1 MAPDAGAGAGQE
13 SDAWI
18 GRALPRKEDLALL
31 TGNARFIDDLEP
43 VSGLKHAAI
52 LRSPHA
58 HARISR
64 IDVTQA
70 AALPGVAGV
79 VTGADLAGITRPIPS
94 VVKVAI
100 YYYPLAVDKVR
111 FVGEPVA
118 VVVADDRYIAED
130 ALDLISVEYE
140 PLGVAVDVVQAMQAD
155 APVLHDAVGS
165 NVANT
170 RSISYGDPEAR
181 FEGADHVVELDYRFP
196 KYSSTPME
204 TYGVIAQ
211 HEAMPDR
218 YAVWSNFQGPFVL
231 HPLMAGAL
239 GVPGNRLRLISP
251 PASGGSFGIKQGVYA
266 YVVLMCAVSR
276 LLGCPVK
283 WIEDRLEHLS
293 ASSSATDRA
302 GTVRAAFDVD
312 GELKALHFVN
322 ICNMGA
328 YIRAPEP
335 ASVYRMQSTT
345 NGCYRVRDVVVENTL
360 VVTNQMPTGLNRG
373 FGGPQFF
380 FALERI
386 MDLAARKLGMDPL
399 ELRKRNF
406 IGKDQFPYDAPG
418 GSLMDAGDYDAAVA
432 ELERLSDYQA
442 LLARRDEAKAEGR
455 LFGIGIACGVEPSG
469 SNMGYVSLAQTAEER
484 GRSEPKSG
492 ANTSAVISMDP
503 TGAVTVHIC
512 TTPNG
517 QGHATVA
524 AQVVADR
531 LGLDPDVI
539 DVVTEIDTRVSSWSI
554 ASGNYANRFAAAV
567 TSALAVCGDKVGGKL
582 KAMAAELFDCSPD
595 DVVLSGGQAHVP
607 GTNKT
612 IAIRRLAAAAHWNPE
627 GMPEHTEPGI
637 YETAVIS
644 PEVLTSPDGDD
655 RVPSSV
661 TYGSV
666 FDLAA
671 VEVDR
676 ATGRVTIEK
685 YVSVHDVGTMLNPLV
700 VEGQV
705 WGGFAHGLGGAMLE
719 EIAYDANGNLL
730 SGTFADYLCPT
741 APEMPDLVIGHANTV
756 SPHTVLGAKG
766 LGDGSSML
774 APAALANAV
783 ADALDVDEIDLPLT
797 SHRVWQLVQGIRP
810 QPSAAK
816 SAPADKSLN
825 DADAPPEGLLTGA
838 DEVVIDAPPGE
849 VWSAIVD
856 PQGLKDLL
864 PGCRS
869 VEPVGDNCY
878 AVDVEL
884 GVAGIK
890 GRYVADVSFLDLVD
904 DTSLRIAGNVRG
916 ALGHGRGEGRVRL
929 AEDEPGKTR
938 LSYVYGADVGGKVA
952 AVGQRMLA
960 RVTEVMIAEFFDGL
974 NAKLSGKP
982 PSAAGGGIAR
992 AIRRFLRLLGVG
1004 ARS

>member
-1 MAPDAGAGAGQE
+1 MAQE
-13 SDAWI
+13 AEAKVGHDTDSWT

-43 VSGLKHAAI
+43 VAGLKHAAI

-58 HARISR
+58 HARLAA
-64 IDVTQA
+64 IDVTRA
-70 AALPGVAGV
+70 AALAGVTAV
-79 VTGADLAGITRPIPS
+79 VTGTEVARITRPIPS

-100 YYYPLAVDKVR
+100 DYYPLAVEKVR

-130 ALDLISVEYE
+130 ALDLVAVEYE
-140 PLGVAVDVVQAMQAD
+140 PLGVAVDVVQAMQPD
-155 APVLHDAVGS
+155 APVLHEAAGS
-165 NVANT
+165 NIANT
-170 RSISYGDPEAR
+170 RTISYGDAETR
-181 FEGADHVVELDYRFP
+181 LTTADHVVELDYRFP
-196 KYSSTPME
+196 KYASTPME

-211 HEAMPDR
+211 YEAMPDR
-218 YAVWSNFQGPFVL
+218 FAVWSNFQGPFVL
-231 HPLMAGAL
+231 HPLMSGAL
-239 GVPGNRLRLISP
+239 GVPGNRLRLVSP

-266 YVVLMCAVSR
+266 YIVLMCAVSR
-276 LLGCPVK
+276 LTGCPVK
-283 WIEDRLEHLS
+283 WTEDRLEHLS
-293 ASSSATDRA
+293 ASSSATDRE
-302 GTVRAAFDVD
+302 GTVRAAFSKD
-312 GELKALHFVN
+312 GILDALCFRN

-335 ASVYRMQSTT
+335 ASVYRMQATT
-345 NGCYRVRDVVVENTL
+345 NGCYRVRDITVDNKL

-386 MDLAARKLGMDPL
+386 MDMAARQLSIDPL

-406 IGKDQFPYDAPG
+406 ITKDQFPYDSPG
-418 GSLMDAGDYDAAVA
+418 GSLMDSGDYAAAVT
-432 ELERLSDYQA
+432 ELERLSDYRA
-442 LLARRDEAKAEGR
+442 LCARRAAAKAEGR

-503 TGAVTVHIC
+503 TGSVTVHIC

-524 AQVVADR
+524 AQIVADR
-531 LGLDPDVI
+531 LGLEPDNI

-567 TSALAVCGDKVGGKL
+567 TSALAVCGDKVGAKL
-582 KAMAAELFDCSPD
+582 KAMAAEMFGCAPD
-595 DVVLSGGQAHVP
+595 EVVLSGGEAHVP
-607 GTNKT
+607 GTNQT
-612 IAIRRLAAAAHWNPE
+612 IPVRRLAAAAHWNPE

-644 PEVLTSPDGDD
+644 PDVLTSPDKDD

-685 YVSVHDVGTMLNPLV
+685 YVSVHDVGTVLNPLV

-741 APEMPDLVIGHANTV
+741 APEMPDLEIGHANTA

-783 ADALDVDEIDLPLT
+783 ADALDVDEVDLPLT
-797 SHRVWQLVQGIRP
+797 AHRVWQMVQGIRP
-810 QPSAAK
+810 QPSTVT
-816 SAPADKSLN
+816 APLPAQSGGQSDTS
-825 DADAPPEGLLTGA
+825 PEGLLQGA
-838 DEVVIDAPPGE
+838 GEVVIDAAPVE
-849 VWSAIVD
+849 VWEMLVD
-856 PQGLKDLL
+856 PKRLKDLL

-869 VEPVGDNCY
+869 VEQVGENHY
-878 AVDVEL
+878 HVDVEL
-884 GVAGIK
+884 GVAGIR
-890 GRYVADVSFLDLVD
+890 GRYVADVGLHDLVHA
-904 DTSLRIAGNVRG
+904 SSMRITGEVAG
-916 ALGHGRGEGRVRL
+916 ALGHGRGEGRLLLEEAGTGGTRL
-929 AEDEPGKTR
+929 A
-938 LSYVYGADVGGKVA
+938 YVYSADAGGKVA

-960 RVTEVMIAEFFDGL
+960 RVTEVMIAEFFEALDTR
-974 NAKLSGKP
+974 LSGKAS
-982 PSAAGGGIAR
+982 SAAGGGFLYAL
-992 AIRRFLRLLGVG
+992 RRLLRLLGV
-1004 ARS
+1004 RS

>member
-1 MAPDAGAGAGQE
+1 MAQEAEAKAGHDAE
-13 SDAWI
+13 SWI
-18 GRALPRKEDLALL
+18 GRSMPRKEDLALL

-43 VSGLKHAAI
+43 VAGLKHAAI

-58 HARISR
+58 HARIAS
-64 IDVTQA
+64 IDVTRA
-70 AALPGVAGV
+70 VALAGVTGV
-79 VTGADLAGITRPIPS
+79 VTGAEVAQITRPIPS

-100 YYYPLAVDKVR
+100 DYYPLAVEKVR

-130 ALDLISVEYE
+130 ALDLIEVDYA
-140 PLGVAVDVVQAMQAD
+140 PLDVAVDVMQAMQPD
-155 APVLHDAVGS
+155 APVLHEAVGS
-165 NVANT
+165 NIANT
-170 RSISYGDPEAR
+170 RTISYGDAETR
-181 FEGADHVVELDYRFP
+181 FASADHVVELDYRFP
-196 KYSSTPME
+196 KYASTPME

-211 HEAMPDR
+211 YEAMPDR

-231 HPLMAGAL
+231 HPLMCGAL

-251 PASGGSFGIKQGVYA
+251 PASGGSFGIKQGVYP
-266 YVVLMCAVSR
+266 YIVLMCAVSR
-276 LLGCPVK
+276 LAGCPVK

-302 GTVRAAFDVD
+302 GTVRAAFSKT
-312 GELKALHFVN
+312 GALEALHFRNV
-322 ICNMGA
+322 CNMGA

-335 ASVYRMQSTT
+335 ASIYRMQATT
-345 NGCYRVRDVVVENTL
+345 NGCYLVRDITVDNDL

-386 MDLAARKLGMDPL
+386 MDMAARKLGIDPL

-406 IGKDQFPYDAPG
+406 IAKDQFPYDAPG
-418 GSLMDAGDYDAAVA
+418 GSLMDSGDYAAAVA
-432 ELERLSDYQA
+432 ELERLSDYEA
-442 LLARRDEAKAEGR
+442 LCARCATAKAEGR

-469 SNMGYVSLAQTAEER
+469 SNMGYVSLAQTADER

-524 AQVVADR
+524 AQIVADR
-531 LGLDPDVI
+531 LGLEPNNI

-567 TSALAVCGDKVGGKL
+567 TSALALCGDKVGAKL
-582 KAMAAELFDCSPD
+582 KAMAAEMFDCMPD
-595 DVVLSGGQAHVP
+595 DVVLSDGQARVP

-612 IAIRRLAAAAHWNPE
+612 VPVRRLAAAAHWNPE

-637 YETAVIS
+637 YETTVIS
-644 PEVLTSPDGDD
+644 PDVLTSPDRHD

-671 VEVDR
+671 VEVDP

-685 YVSVHDVGTMLNPLV
+685 YVSVHDVGTVLNPLV

-741 APEMPDLVIGHANTV
+741 APEMPDLEIGHANTA

-783 ADALDVDEIDLPLT
+783 ADALDVDEVDLPLT
-797 SHRVWQLVQGIRP
+797 SHRVWQMVQGIRP
-810 QPSAAK
+810 QPPTARAA
-816 SAPADKSLN
+816 SPVQPEGQIETSL
-825 DADAPPEGLLTGA
+825 EGLLRGEG
-838 DEVVIDAPPGE
+838 EVQIDAAPAE
-849 VWSAIVD
+849 VWKMLVD
-856 PQGLKDLL
+856 PKRLKDLL

-869 VEPVGDNCY
+869 VDQVGENRY
-878 AVDVEL
+878 RVDVEL

-890 GRYVADVSFLDLVD
+890 GRYIADVGLHDLENAV
-904 DTSLRIAGNVRG
+904 SLRITGDVSG

-929 AEDEPGKTR
+929 MDTGTGGTR
-938 LSYVYGADVGGKVA
+938 LAYAYGADVGGKVA

-960 RVTEVMIAEFFDGL
+960 RVTEVMIAEFFEAL
-974 NAKLSGKP
+974 NAKLSGKASGAP
-982 PSAAGGGIAR
+982 AGGLLQAL
-992 AIRRFLRLLGVG
+992 RRLLRLLGM
-1004 ARS
+1004 RS

>member
-1 MAPDAGAGAGQE
+1 MAQDAGATAGHGTE
-13 SDAWI
+13 PWV
-18 GRALPRKEDLALL
+18 GRAMPRKEDLALL

-43 VSGLKHAAI
+43 VAGLKHAAI

-58 HARISR
+58 HAQITGIDISR
-64 IDVTQA
+64 AT
-70 AALPGVAGV
+70 ALPGVVGV
-79 VTGADLAGITRPIPS
+79 VTGADVARVTRPIPS

-100 YYYPLAVDKVR
+100 DYYPLAVEKVR
-111 FVGEPVA
+111 FAGEPVA

-130 ALDLISVEYE
+130 ALDLIDVDYE
-140 PLGVAVDVVQAMQAD
+140 PLGPAVDVERAMRAD
-155 APVLHDAVGS
+155 APVLHEAVGS
-165 NVANT
+165 NIANQ
-170 RSISYGDPEAR
+170 RSISYGDPD
-181 FEGADHVVELDYRFP
+181 GAFATAAHVVELPYRFP

-211 HEAMPDR
+211 HEAMPER

-251 PASGGSFGIKQGVYA
+251 PASGGSFGIKQGVYP
-266 YVVLMCAVSR
+266 YIVLMCAVSR
-276 LLGCPVK
+276 VLGCPVK

-293 ASSSATDRA
+293 ASSSATDRV
-302 GTVRAAFDVD
+302 GMVSAAIGAN
-312 GELKALHFVN
+312 GELEALRFEN

-335 ASVYRMQSTT
+335 ASVYRMQATS
-345 NGCYRVRDVVVENTL
+345 NGCYRVRNIAVDNTL

-386 MDLAARKLGMDPL
+386 MDLAAKKLGIDPI

-406 IGKDQFPYDAPG
+406 IAKDQFPYDAPG
-418 GSLMDAGDYDAAVA
+418 GSLMDAGDYQSAVA
-432 ELERLSDYQA
+432 KLEELSGYPA
-442 LLARRDEAKAEGR
+442 LVARRDAAKAEGR

-503 TGAVTVHIC
+503 TGAVTAHIC

-524 AQVVADR
+524 AQIVADR
-531 LGLDPDVI
+531 LGLDPDRI

-567 TSALAVCGDKVGGKL
+567 TSALAACGDKVAGKL
-582 KAMAAELFDCSPD
+582 RAIAAEMFDCAPD

-612 IAIRRLAAAAHWNPE
+612 VPVRRLAAAAHWNPE

-644 PEVLTSPDGDD
+644 PEVLTGPDGDD

-671 VEVDR
+671 VEIDP
-676 ATGRVTIEK
+676 ATGRVAIEK
-685 YVSVHDVGTMLNPLV
+685 YVSVHDVGTVLNPLI

-705 WGGFAHGLGGAMLE
+705 RGGFVHGLGGALLE
-719 EIAYDANGNLL
+719 EISYDANGNLL

-741 APEMPDLVIGHANTV
+741 APEVPDLVIGHANTV
-756 SPHTVLGAKG
+756 SPHTVLGSKG

-783 ADALDVDEIDLPLT
+783 ADALDLDEVDLPLT
-797 SHRVWQLVQGIRP
+797 SHRVWQLVQGRKPVPSSIRP
-810 QPSAAK
+810 MPERAG
-816 SAPADKSLN
+816 D
-825 DADAPPEGLLTGA
+825 DAGDVPLEGLLRGSGT
-838 DEVVIDAPPGE
+838 VVIDAPPAE
-849 VWSAIVD
+849 VWAALLD
-856 PQGLKDLL
+856 PQGLTDLL
-864 PGCRS
+864 PGCRE
-869 VEPVGDNCY
+869 VKAAGANRYE
-878 AVDVEL
+878 ADVEL

-890 GRYVADVSFLDLVD
+890 GRYLADVSFLDLREPN
-904 DTSLRIAGNVRG
+904 SLSISGNVRG
-916 ALGHGRGEGRVRL
+916 GLGHGRGSGRVRL
-929 AEDEPGKTR
+929 EEADAGRTKLT
-938 LSYVYGADVGGKVA
+938 YDYGADVGGKVA
-952 AVGQRMLA
+952 AVGQRMLG

-974 NAKLSGKP
+974 NAKLSGADP
-982 PSAAGGGIAR
+982 RSSGGGFMR
-992 AIRRFLRLLGVG
+992 ALRRALRLLGVG
-1004 ARS
+1004 GRT

>member
-1 MAPDAGAGAGQE
+1 MARDAGSAMGQE
-13 SDAWI
+13 NDTWI

-43 VSGLKHAAI
+43 VAGLKHAAI

-58 HARISR
+58 HARIVG
-64 IDVTQA
+64 IDTQRA
-70 AALPGVAGV
+70 AGLAGVAGV
-79 VTGADLAGITRPIPS
+79 VTGNDVQQITRPIPS

-100 YYYPLAVDKVR
+100 DYYPIAVEKVR

-118 VVVADDRYIAED
+118 IVVADDRYIAED
-130 ALDLISVEYE
+130 ALDLIDVEYE
-140 PLGVAVDVVQAMQAD
+140 PLDAAVDVERAMAPD
-155 APVLHDAVGS
+155 APVLHEAVGS
-165 NVANT
+165 NVANS
-170 RSISYGDPEAR
+170 RSIDYGHPA
-181 FEGADHVVELDYRFP
+181 AKLANSAHVVELRYRFP
-196 KYSSTPME
+196 KYASTPIE

-251 PASGGSFGIKQGVYA
+251 PASGGSFGIKQGVYP
-266 YVVLMCAVSR
+266 YIVLMCAVSR

-283 WIEDRLEHLS
+283 WIEDRLEHLA
-293 ASSSATDRA
+293 ASSSATDRLGSVTA
-302 GTVRAAFDVD
+302 GFDED
-312 GELKALHFVN
+312 GELRALRFSNV
-322 ICNMGA
+322 CNMGA

-345 NGCYRVRDVVVENTL
+345 NGCYKLRDIGVDNSL

-380 FALERI
+380 FALERV
-386 MDLAARKLGMDPL
+386 MDVAARKIGIDPL

-406 IGKDQFPYDAPG
+406 IAKDQFPYAAPG
-418 GSLMDAGDYDAAVA
+418 GSLMDAGDYQAAVA
-432 ELERLSDYQA
+432 ELERLADYPA
-442 LLARRDEAKAEGR
+442 LLARRAQARVDGR

-469 SNMGYVSLAQTAEER
+469 SNMGYVSLAQTPEER

-524 AQVVADR
+524 AQIVADR
-531 LGLDPDVI
+531 LGLEPDRI

-567 TSALAVCGDKVGGKL
+567 TSALAVCGDKVAAKL
-582 KAMAAELFDCSPD
+582 SAMAAEMFDCAPD
-595 DVVLSGGQAHVP
+595 DVVLSGGEARVP

-612 IAIRRLAAAAHWNPE
+612 VPVRRLAAAAHWNPAD
-627 GMPEHTEPGI
+627 MPEHTEPGI
-637 YETAVIS
+637 YETVVIS
-644 PEVLTSPDGDD
+644 PDVLTSPDAQD

-671 VEVDR
+671 VEVDP
-676 ATGRVTIEK
+676 ATGKTTIEK
-685 YVSVHDVGTMLNPLV
+685 YVSVHDVGTVLNPHI

-705 WGGFAHGLGGAMLE
+705 WGGFVHGLGGAMLE

-741 APEMPDLVIGHANTV
+741 APEVPDLVIGHANTI

-783 ADALDVDEIDLPLT
+783 SDALQVDEVDLPLT
-797 SHRVWQLVQGIRP
+797 SHRVWLLVQGRKP
-810 QPSAAK
+810 
-816 SAPADKSLN
+816 APTTVRAPHAVAGDSSF
-825 DADAPPEGLLTGA
+825 DAVPEGLLKGNGA
-838 DEVVIDAPPGE
+838 VMIDAPARD
-849 VWSAIVD
+849 VWAALTD
-856 PQGLKDLL
+856 PEGLHDLL

-869 VEPVGDNCY
+869 VQPLGGDRY
-878 AVDVEL
+878 LVDIEL
-884 GVAGIK
+884 GVAGLK
-890 GRYVADVSFLDLVD
+890 GRYQASFSFLDLD
-904 DTSLRIAGNVRG
+904 EATSLRIAGEVRG
-916 ALGHGRGEGRVRL
+916 ALGYGRGEGRVIL
-929 AEDEPGKTR
+929 EQVPPDSTQ
-938 LSYVYGADVGGKVA
+938 LQYVYGADVGGKVA

-960 RVTEVMIAEFFDGL
+960 RVTEVMIAEFFEGL
-974 NAKLSGKP
+974 NARLTGTGAPRSGGLLT
-982 PSAAGGGIAR
+982 ALRRLLRFVGRGGGR
-992 AIRRFLRLLGVG
+992 
-1004 ARS
+1004 